1 MTQSTADIHQAAAL
15 HPAASWA
22 IRAAFTPE
30 QVDCTTAVVLK
41 ILDNKC
47 KMLPGEKFAVMA
59 IYDVVRHLAAPLF
72 DGTVHAAINAAR
84 LQPEPTALEAI
95 HPLRVYAEAA
105 IPKPVMKD
113 YKAFLRDGLF
123 G

>member
-1 MTQSTADIHQAAAL
+1 METPTLDATSL
-15 HPAASWA
+15 HPAACWA
-22 IRAAFTPE
+22 IQAGFTPE

-47 KMLPGEKFAVMA
+47 KMLPGEKLAVMA

-72 DGTVHAAINAAR
+72 DGAVHAAINAAR
-84 LQPEPTALEAI
+84 LQPDSAALEAI

-105 IPKPVMKD
+105 IPKPVMKH